1 MKKIKLL
8 LTGLLLVLAFG
19 LTHAQNIQVTGTV
32 TDANTGEPVAF
43 ASVQLKGT
51 VVGTAT
57 GLDGKFTISAPGN
70 GVLIFSFIGYTT
82 QEVSINQRTTV
93 NVAIIPDA
101 VALEDVLVVAYGTA
115 KKESFTGSAQ
125 VVRADKIEKRTV
137 ANVTK
142 ALDGM
147 AAGVQTTS
155 GSGQPGAGASVIIR
169 GFGSMSASTAPL
181 YVVDGI
187 PYDGAINAINPN
199 DIESMTIIKDAS
211 AGALYGARGANGVV
225 MITTKKGSEG
235 TLSVNFKG
243 NWGFASRAIPTYET
257 LNSYEW
263 TEDVYFMY
271 KNKLIA
277 DGLSP
282 AGAGPAAMQEM
293 ATGATR
299 IFGSQQ
305 QYNPFNRPAND
316 LIDHATGRVYDG
328 TSLKWNENWLDL
340 ATADSPVRQEYQM
353 IVSGGTSKTNHMFS
367 IGYLNEEGLVKS
379 TKFERFSGRANVDT
393 KVNDWFKTG
402 LNVNFAGNTT
412 NSTTLGSASTS
423 SSAYSNVFYSAML
436 MAPIYPVYLK
446 DAAGN
451 TVYNDQGIAQ
461 YDWGEDRPAG
471 ASAGWNP
478 LANLEE
484 DKYLGTTDNISG
496 RTFVELGGLKEGAL
510 RGLKFSSNFGFDYAM
525 AKSKTYWNPFFG
537 NGKSLNGL
545 VGLSDGRTFSYT
557 FNQLVTWD
565 RTFGRHHFD
574 ILAGHE
580 YYKYNYQ
587 YLYGEKSGFPFGG
600 LFELDAATNIRD
612 ASSYEN
618 NYAIESY
625 LSRFNYDYDDKYY
638 FSASFRKDGSSRFN
652 KDGRWG
658 DFWSVGGS
666 WRISQE
672 PFMQS
677 VDWINNLTLKASYGV
692 QGNDNIGSL
701 YAWQA
706 FYSLAYPNQGMPGAI
721 VSSLENKEL
730 RWEKNNNFNIGIEAR
745 LMDKL
750 SVTAEYYHRETA
762 DMLMDFPMA
771 LSLGFSGYSKNV
783 GSMENSGLELSLS
796 MDILKKHDLYWN
808 MTLMGST
815 VSNKVTNL
823 ADKPEILSGSYIIKV
838 GEVMN
843 SFYLSESAGVDPAT
857 GNKLYW
863 VWDETDGVRGEKYI
877 SSDYQKAL
885 QCRDVVGSRVPDL
898 YGSWAND
905 FKYKGF
911 DLSFMTT
918 YSIGGKMLD
927 GVYSGLLYSTYV
939 GQAAHVDRLGKAWK
953 NPGDIAE
960 IPRIDANGSARIT
973 RTSDE
978 LFDASYFAIKNL
990 TLGYTL
996 PKKWTNS
1003 IKLQSVRLTVT
1014 ADNLHVFTALKGM
1027 DPQYNFT
1034 GGTGYSYTPSR
1045 TISMGLDI
1053 RF

>member
-1 MKKIKLL
+1 M
-8 LTGLLLVLAFG
+8 
-19 LTHAQNIQVTGTV
+19 
-32 TDANTGEPVAF
+32 
-43 ASVQLKGT
+43 
-51 VVGTAT
+51 
-57 GLDGKFTISAPGN
+57 
-70 GVLIFSFIGYTT
+70 
-82 QEVSINQRTTV
+82 
-93 NVAIIPDA
+93 
-101 VALEDVLVVAYGTA
+101 
-115 KKESFTGSAQ
+115 
-125 VVRADKIEKRTV
+125 
-137 ANVTK
+137 
-142 ALDGM
+142 
-147 AAGVQTTS
+147 
-155 GSGQPGAGASVIIR
+155 
-169 GFGSMSASTAPL
+169 
-181 YVVDGI
+181 
-187 PYDGAINAINPN
+187 
-199 DIESMTIIKDAS
+199 
-211 AGALYGARGANGVV
+211 
-225 MITTKKGSEG
+225 
-235 TLSVNFKG
+235 
-243 NWGFASRAIPTYET
+243 
-257 LNSYEW
+257 
-263 TEDVYFMY
+263 
-271 KNKLIA
+271 
-277 DGLSP
+277 
-282 AGAGPAAMQEM
+282 
-293 ATGATR
+293 
-299 IFGSQQ
+299 
-305 QYNPFNRPAND
+305 
-316 LIDHATGRVYDG
+316 
-328 TSLKWNENWLDL
+328 
-340 ATADSPVRQEYQM
+340 
-353 IVSGGTSKTNHMFS
+353 
-367 IGYLNEEGLVKS
+367 
-379 TKFERFSGRANVDT
+379 
-393 KVNDWFKTG
+393 
-402 LNVNFAGNTT
+402 
-412 NSTTLGSASTS
+412 
-423 SSAYSNVFYSAML
+423 
-436 MAPIYPVYLK
+436 
-446 DAAGN
+446 
-451 TVYNDQGIAQ
+451 
-461 YDWGEDRPAG
+461 
-471 ASAGWNP
+471 
-478 LANLEE
+478 
-484 DKYLGTTDNISG
+484 
-496 RTFVELGGLKEGAL
+496 
-510 RGLKFSSNFGFDYAM
+510 
-525 AKSKTYWNPFFG
+525 
-537 NGKSLNGL
+537 
-545 VGLSDGRTFSYT
+545 
-557 FNQLVTWD
+557 
-565 RTFGRHHFD
+565 
-574 ILAGHE
+574 
-580 YYKYNYQ
+580 
-587 YLYGEKSGFPFGG
+587 
-600 LFELDAATNIRD
+600 FELDAATNIRD

-625 LSRFNYDYDDKYY
+625 LSRVNYDYDDKYY

-658 DFWSVGGS
+658 DFWSVGAS

-677 VDWINNLTLKASYGV
+677 VDWVNNLTLKASYGV

-750 SVTAEYYHRETA
+750 SLTAEYYHRETA

-783 GSMENSGLELSLS
+783 GSMENSGLELTLS

-808 MTLMGST
+808 MTLMGSP

-885 QCRDVVGSRVPDL
+885 QCRDVAGSRVPDL

-911 DLSFMTT
+911 DLSLMTT

-953 NPGDIAE
+953 KPGDIAE
-960 IPRIDANGSARIT
+960 VPRIDGNGSARIT

-978 LFDASYFAIKNL
+978 LFDASYFAIKNV

-1003 IKLQSVRLTVT
+1003 IKLQSVRVTVT